1 MSEKQL
7 TEDQIDRINKLKQEA
22 IKEIDKIPEK
32 PNRNNVLDDGGVRS
46 EPYYSIG
53 EKYMAKIKAIMD
65 E

>member
-1 MSEKQL
+1 MNGKQL
-7 TEDQIDRINKLKQEA
+7 TEDQLERINKLKEEA

-32 PNRNNVLDDGGVRS
+32 PRRNVLDGGVRS

-53 EKYMAKIKAIMD
+53 KELMAKIKEIMD